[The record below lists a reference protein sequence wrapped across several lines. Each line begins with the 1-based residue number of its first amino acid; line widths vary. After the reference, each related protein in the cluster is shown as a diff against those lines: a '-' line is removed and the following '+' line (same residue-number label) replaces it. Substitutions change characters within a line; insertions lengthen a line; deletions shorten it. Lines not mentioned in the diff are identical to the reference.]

1 MTRGKQASRAGILF
15 SDVKPKRLEWDWYPF
30 IPRGKVVIVDGE
42 PEEGKS
48 AFILDLM
55 ARITTG
61 RSMPFAAELRGWSEV
76 PSREPRGV
84 VFLSAEDDLDDTLI
98 PRAMAA
104 GADRTRLI
112 AEHFDDPLDLD
123 QQGFA
128 RLRQLIARVKAVA
141 VVLDPLVSYIPDR
154 VNLYVDQASRRLLR
168 TLRAFAKESG
178 VTVIVI
184 RHFTKGDPRFGRNP
198 KHAGGGSIGIIGA
211 VRSGLIV
218 APDPAEDPSAQV
230 KVLARAK
237 NNLVSKAAPTAV
249 RYRLVSAT
257 EQIGDIP
264 AQEIVCVEWLGVSH
278 YTAWDLLDSDQE
290 RGALGEAVSWLRER
304 LATAPEPKQDVVAA
318 ARADARIA
326 TRTLERAAAALG
338 RLLEGGEVVVASQKT
353 PAATRPVA
361 VGGRI
366 ESGVHSGPGGGEN
379 GLAGPY
385 IGRVWRIWRDA
396 TARVSLP

>member
-178 VTVIVI
+178 
-184 RHFTKGDPRFGRNP
+184 GDGHR
-198 KHAGGGSIGIIGA
+198 
-211 VRSGLIV
+211 
-218 APDPAEDPSAQV
+218 DPP
-230 KVLARAK
+230 L
-237 NNLVSKAAPTAV
+237 
-249 RYRLVSAT
+249 
-257 EQIGDIP
+257 
-264 AQEIVCVEWLGVSH
+264 H
-278 YTAWDLLDSDQE
+278 
-290 RGALGEAVSWLRER
+290 
-304 LATAPEPKQDVVAA
+304 
-318 ARADARIA
+318 
-326 TRTLERAAAALG
+326 
-338 RLLEGGEVVVASQKT
+338 EGGPTVRAQSEARRRRLDRDHRG
-353 PAATRPVA
+353 RPLGA
-361 VGGRI
+361 DRC
-366 ESGVHSGPGGGEN
+366 
-379 GLAGPY
+379 
-385 IGRVWRIWRDA
+385 
-396 TARVSLP
+396 T